1 MRAAPQAK
9 DKFALIRASASVD
22 FAAVGRAYCETTAAV
37 ASGAA
42 RAIDKTPIN
51 FLYLGLIAKTLPDA
65 AIIHVRRSAMDVCYA
80 MYKTL
85 FRMAYPFSYDL
96 SDLARYF
103 LAYRE
108 LMAHWQKALPGRF
121 LEIDY
126 EDLVANQEG
135 VTRRLVEHC
144 GLDWE
149 DACLAFEKN
158 ERPSLTAS
166 AAQVRQKI
174 YASSVGLWRPYS
186 NELEPLARALR
197 AAGVDIERE

>member
-1 MRAAPQAK
+1 MQRRAARTA
-9 DKFALIRASASVD
+9 FLIIRVRCPRPRRATRARAVRVRSNR
-22 FAAVGRAYCETTAAV
+22 AATVRRNWRRS
-37 ASGAA
+37 SGALA
-42 RAIDKTPIN
+42 PRSQSATDVR
-51 FLYLGLIAKTLPDA
+51 FSRRRGRHLPN
-65 AIIHVRRSAMDVCYA
+65 
-80 MYKTL
+80 
-85 FRMAYPFSYDL
+85 
-96 SDLARYF
+96 LARYF

-186 NELEPLARALR
+186 NELEPLARALP